1 MYVTQNIITELIKQI
16 DTAMAAV
23 NVNVHGNGIAVKDT
37 AGQVVT
43 LNVTQNGTRNYV
55 GISDTQRTG
64 YYIRTNG
71 IVSET
76 RKAANTKRGSC
87 GIELDVRVPLKLV
100 FWHVCADPRM
110 LLDSVKFALYGAN
123 FKGVQWQYAIVNPR
137 LFPVSNEVLPWTV
150 YAAETGKDPKTLL
163 SLMQIVSL
171 DFELRYDFSLT
182 EKCKPFAICEVI
194 NKPQP
199 VPIIGLR
206 PVNTIAPVISGNA
219 IVNAKIDVI
228 DNGTWLG
235 DLPITYTYQWKRNG
249 IDIIGQT
256 NSQYLTV
263 LEDLGKKITCV
274 VTATNIVGSASA
286 ISNSITIL

>member
-23 NVNVHGNGIAVKDT
+23 NVNVNGNGIAVKDT

-55 GISDTQRTG
+55 GITDTAGTG

-87 GIELDVRVPLKLV
+87 GIELDVRVPFKLV
-100 FWHVCADPRM
+100 FWNLCADPRL

-137 LFPVSNEVLPWTV
+137 LFPVSNEILPWVV
-150 YAAETGKDPKTLL
+150 YAAETGKDAKTLQ
-163 SLMQIVSL
+163 SLMQIVSI

-182 EKCKPFAICEVI
+182 EKCKPFAICTDSY
-194 NKPQP
+194 KPQP
-199 VPIIGLR
+199 
-206 PVNTIAPVISGNA
+206 IAPFNTAEPLIDGYSSEGSILTVVFNGTWTGTIPMTFTYQWQRNGIAIVGETAISYT
-219 IVNAKIDVI
+219 IVNA
-228 DNGTWLG
+228 
-235 DLPITYTYQWKRNG
+235 
-249 IDIIGQT
+249 
-256 NSQYLTV
+256 
-263 LEDLGKKITCV
+263 DLGQIINCL
-274 VTATNIVGSASA
+274 VTATNIAGLGSA
-286 ISNSITIL
+286 ISSGLIPI

>member
-23 NVNVHGNGIAVKDT
+23 NVNVNGNGIAVKDT

-43 LNVTQNGTRNYV
+43 MNVTQNGTRNYV
-55 GISDTQRTG
+55 GITDTARTG

-87 GIELDVRVPLKLV
+87 GIELDVRIPLKLV

-163 SLMQIVSL
+163 SLMQIISL

-199 VPIIGLR
+199 EPNLIPPSVITKPF
-206 PVNTIAPVISGNA
+206 ISGINL
-219 IVNAKIDVI
+219 VGETLLVS
-228 DNGTWLG
+228 NGTWLG
-235 DLPITYTYQWKRNG
+235 TMPITFTYQWRKNS
-249 IDIIGQT
+249 IDIIGETNQT
-256 NSQYLTV
+256 YTTIPT
-263 LEDLGKKITCV
+263 DLGQLISCS
-274 VTATNIVGSASA
+274 VTATNIVGFS
-286 ISNSITIL
+286 ISIANDIVIL

>member
-1 MYVTQNIITELIKQI
+1 MYVTQDIITELIKQI

-23 NVNVHGNGIAVKDT
+23 NVNVNGNGIAVKDT

-55 GISDTQRTG
+55 GITDTARTG
-64 YYIRTNG
+64 YYIRVNG

-100 FWHVCADPRM
+100 FWHLCADPRM

-123 FKGVQWQYAIVNPR
+123 FKGIQWQYAIVNPR
-137 LFPVSNEVLPWTV
+137 LFPVSNEILPWTV

-182 EKCKPFAICEVI
+182 EKCKPFAICTDTY
-194 NKPQP
+194 KPQ
-199 VPIIGLR
+199 PIIGL
-206 PVNTIAPVISGNA
+206 PVNTTPPTITGKNSVGELFTIN
-219 IVNAKIDVI
+219 D
-228 DNGTWLG
+228 GTWTG
-235 DLPITYTYQWKRNG
+235 DLPITFTYQWKRNG
-249 IDIIGQT
+249 INIIGET
-256 NSQYLTV
+256 TTQYLTV
-263 LEDLGKKITCV
+263 LADLGQTITCK
-274 VTATNIVGSASA
+274 VTATNIVGSSSA
-286 ISNSITIL
+286 ISTGIVPI

>member
-23 NVNVHGNGIAVKDT
+23 NVNVNGNGIAVKDT

-55 GISDTQRTG
+55 GITDTARTG

-100 FWHVCADPRM
+100 FWHQCADPRL

-199 VPIIGLR
+199 EPITGA
-206 PVNTIAPVISGNA
+206 PVNIVAPVIAGSNVVGGYLK
-219 IVNAKIDVI
+219 VTDV
-228 DNGTWLG
+228 GTWTG
-235 DLPITYTYQWKRNG
+235 TMPITYTFQWQKNG
-249 IDIIGQT
+249 IDIIGET
-256 NSQYLTV
+256 ASEYTTV
-263 LEDLGKKITCV
+263 LADSGQAITCL
-274 VTATNIVGSASA
+274 VTATNILGSTNA
-286 ISNSITIL
+286 ISNSVTIL

>member
-55 GISDTQRTG
+55 GITDTARTG
-64 YYIRTNG
+64 YYIRVNG

-87 GIELDVRVPLKLV
+87 GIELDVRVPFKLV

-123 FKGVQWQYAIVNPR
+123 FKGVQWQYSIVNPR
-137 LFPVSNEVLPWTV
+137 LFPVSNEILPWTV

-182 EKCKPFAICEVI
+182 EKCKPFTIC
-194 NKPQP
+194 
-199 VPIIGLR
+199 
-206 PVNTIAPVISGNA
+206 
-219 IVNAKIDVI
+219 
-228 DNGTWLG
+228 
-235 DLPITYTYQWKRNG
+235 
-249 IDIIGQT
+249 
-256 NSQYLTV
+256 
-263 LEDLGKKITCV
+263 
-274 VTATNIVGSASA
+274 
-286 ISNSITIL
+286 

>member
-55 GISDTQRTG
+55 GITDTARTG

-194 NKPQP
+194 NKPTP
-199 VPIIGLR
+199 EPSA
-206 PVNTIAPVISGNA
+206 PVNRIEPSIDGNS
-219 IVNAKIDVI
+219 IVGSVLTVVY
-228 DNGTWLG
+228 NGAWTG
-235 DLPITYTYQWKRNG
+235 TQPITYSYQWQRNG
-249 IDIIGQT
+249 IAIVGETAIDYII
-256 NSQYLTV
+256 V
-263 LEDLGKKITCV
+263 MDDLLQIINCL
-274 VTATNIVGSASA
+274 VTATNIVGSTSA
-286 ISNSITIL
+286 ISNSVTVI

>member
-16 DTAMAAV
+16 DTSMAAV

-55 GISDTQRTG
+55 GITDTARTG
-64 YYIRTNG
+64 YYIRVNG

-87 GIELDVRVPLKLV
+87 GIELDVRIPLKLV
-100 FWHVCADPRM
+100 FWHQCADPRM

-137 LFPVSNEVLPWTV
+137 LFPVSNEILPWTV
-150 YAAETGKDPKTLL
+150 YAAETGKDAKTLQ

-182 EKCKPFAICEVI
+182 EKCKPFAICDSVI
-194 NKPQP
+194 KPTP
-199 VPIIGLR
+199 EPSA
-206 PVNTIAPVISGNA
+206 PVNTIEPSIDGNSQ
-219 IVNAKIDVI
+219 VGSVLTVVY
-228 DNGTWLG
+228 NGAWTG
-235 DLPITYTYQWKRNG
+235 TQPITYSYQWQRNG
-249 IDIIGQT
+249 IAIVGETAINYII
-256 NSQYLTV
+256 V
-263 LEDLGKKITCV
+263 MDDLLQIINCL
-274 VTATNIVGSASA
+274 VTATNIVGSGNA
-286 ISNSITIL
+286 ISTGVVPM

>member
-23 NVNVHGNGIAVKDT
+23 NVNVNGNGIAVKDT

-55 GISDTQRTG
+55 GITDTARTG

-100 FWHVCADPRM
+100 FWHQCADPRM

-123 FKGVQWQYAIVNPR
+123 FKGIQWQYAIVNPR

-182 EKCKPFAICEVI
+182 EKCKPFAICEV
-194 NKPQP
+194 NKPQ
-199 VPIIGLR
+199 PIIGLR
-206 PVNTIAPVISGNA
+206 PVNTIAPVINGAA

-235 DLPITYTYQWKRNG
+235 DLPITYTYQWQRNS

-256 NSQYLTV
+256 NNQYLTV
-263 LEDLGKKITCV
+263 LADLGQIITCV

-286 ISNSITIL
+286 LSNTITIL

>member
-55 GISDTQRTG
+55 GITDTQRTG

-123 FKGVQWQYAIVNPR
+123 FKGIQWQYAIVNPR
-137 LFPVSNEVLPWTV
+137 LFPVSNEVLHWTV

-182 EKCKPFAICEVI
+182 EKCKPFAICEV
-194 NKPQP
+194 NKPQ
-199 VPIIGLR
+199 PIIGLR
-206 PVNTIAPVISGNA
+206 PVNTIAPVINGAA

-235 DLPITYTYQWKRNG
+235 DLPITYTYQWQRNS

-256 NSQYLTV
+256 NNQYLTV
-263 LEDLGKKITCV
+263 LADLGQIITCV

-286 ISNSITIL
+286 LSNTITIL

>member
-1 MYVTQNIITELIKQI
+1 MYVTQDIITELIKQI

-23 NVNVHGNGIAVKDT
+23 NVNVNGNGIAVKDT

-55 GISDTQRTG
+55 GITDTARTG

-87 GIELDVRVPLKLV
+87 GIELDVRVPFKLV

-199 VPIIGLR
+199 IVGI
-206 PVNTIAPVISGNA
+206 PVNTSPPVISGNA

-228 DNGTWLG
+228 DNGTWSG
-235 DLPITYTYQWKRNG
+235 VLPITYTYQWQRNG
-249 IDIIGQT
+249 IDIIGET
-256 NSQYLTV
+256 NIQYTTV
-263 LEDLGKKITCV
+263 LADSGQIITCV
-274 VTATNIVGSASA
+274 VTATNIVGSTSAS
-286 ISNSITIL
+286 SNSITIL

>member
-16 DTAMAAV
+16 DTAMASV
-23 NVNVHGNGIAVKDT
+23 NVNVNGNGIAVKDT

-55 GISDTQRTG
+55 GITDTARTG
-64 YYIRTNG
+64 YYIRVNG

-171 DFELRYDFSLT
+171 DFELKYDFSLT

-194 NKPQP
+194 NKPTP
-199 VPIIGLR
+199 EPIPNTPPSNII
-206 PVNTIAPVISGNA
+206 PPTIAGINIVGSILAVIN
-219 IVNAKIDVI
+219 D
-228 DNGTWLG
+228 GTWAG
-235 DLPITYTYQWKRNG
+235 TMPITYSYQWRRNG
-249 IDIIGQT
+249 IDIIGET
-256 NSQYLTV
+256 NIQYLTV

-274 VTATNIVGSASA
+274 VTATNIAGSTSA
-286 ISNSITIL
+286 LSNSIVVT

>member
-23 NVNVHGNGIAVKDT
+23 NVNVYGNGIAVKDT

-55 GISDTQRTG
+55 GISDTARTG

-87 GIELDVRVPLKLV
+87 GIELDVRVPFKLV
-100 FWHVCADPRM
+100 FWHLCADPRM

-123 FKGVQWQYAIVNPR
+123 FKGIQWQYAIVNPR

-182 EKCKPFAICEVI
+182 EKCKPFAICEII

-199 VPIIGLR
+199 EPSA
-206 PVNTIAPVISGNA
+206 PVNIVGPEIAGKN
-219 IVNAKIDVI
+219 IVGGLLKVI
-228 DNGTWLG
+228 DDGTWAG
-235 DLPITYTYQWKRNG
+235 TMPITFSYQWQRNG
-249 IDIIGQT
+249 IDIVGETASTYIC
-256 NSQYLTV
+256 V
-263 LEDLGKKITCV
+263 MADLGSNISCV
-274 VTATNIVGSASA
+274 VTATNIAGSASYH
-286 ISNSITIL
+286 SNSILIL

>member
-23 NVNVHGNGIAVKDT
+23 NVNVNGNGIAVKDT

-55 GISDTQRTG
+55 GITDTSGAG
-64 YYIRTNG
+64 YYIRVNG

-87 GIELDVRVPLKLV
+87 GIELDVRVPFKLV
-100 FWHVCADPRM
+100 FWNLCADPRM

-137 LFPVSNEVLPWTV
+137 LFPVSNEILPWTV
-150 YAAETGKDPKTLL
+150 YAAETGKDAKTLQ
-163 SLMQIVSL
+163 SLMQIVSI

-182 EKCKPFAICEVI
+182 EKCKPFTIC
-194 NKPQP
+194 
-199 VPIIGLR
+199 
-206 PVNTIAPVISGNA
+206 
-219 IVNAKIDVI
+219 
-228 DNGTWLG
+228 
-235 DLPITYTYQWKRNG
+235 
-249 IDIIGQT
+249 
-256 NSQYLTV
+256 
-263 LEDLGKKITCV
+263 
-274 VTATNIVGSASA
+274 
-286 ISNSITIL
+286 

>member
-1 MYVTQNIITELIKQI
+1 MYVTQDIITELIKQI

-23 NVNVHGNGIAVKDT
+23 NVNVNGNGIAVKDT

-55 GISDTQRTG
+55 GITDTARTG
-64 YYIRTNG
+64 YYIRVNG

-194 NKPQP
+194 NKPTPEPSAEAP
-199 VPIIGLR
+199 VNVGAPYLIIGML
-206 PVNTIAPVISGNA
+206 PIVGDNISINE
-219 IVNAKIDVI
+219 
-228 DNGTWLG
+228 GTWTG
-235 DLPITYTYQWKRNG
+235 TLPITYTYQWKRNG
-249 IDIIGQT
+249 IDIVGETNLTYTFVLADIGQII
-256 NSQYLTV
+256 NC
-263 LEDLGKKITCV
+263 E
-274 VTATNIVGSASA
+274 VTGTNIAGFNSA
-286 ISNSITIL
+286 ISNDIII

>member
-1 MYVTQNIITELIKQI
+1 MYVTQDIITELIKQI
-16 DTAMAAV
+16 DTAMASV

-55 GISDTQRTG
+55 GITDTARTG

-123 FKGVQWQYAIVNPR
+123 FKGVQWQYSIVNPR
-137 LFPVSNEVLPWTV
+137 LFPVSNEILPWTV

-182 EKCKPFAICEVI
+182 EKCKPFAICELI
-194 NKPQP
+194 NKPIP
-199 VPIIGLR
+199 EPTGIPPTEITR
-206 PVNTIAPVISGNA
+206 VNISGINT
-219 IVNAKIDVI
+219 VGETLTVT

-235 DLPITYTYQWKRNG
+235 TLPITFTYQWKRNG
-249 IDIIGQT
+249 IDIIGETAITYIIVPADSGQ
-256 NSQYLTV
+256 Q
-263 LEDLGKKITCV
+263 ITCL
-274 VTATNIVGSASA
+274 VTATNIAG
-286 ISNSITIL
+286 SNSSPSNIIIIL

>member
-1 MYVTQNIITELIKQI
+1 MYVTQDIITELIKQI

-23 NVNVHGNGIAVKDT
+23 NVNVNGNGIAVKDT

-55 GISDTQRTG
+55 GITDTARTG

-100 FWHVCADPRM
+100 FWHLCADPRM

-123 FKGVQWQYAIVNPR
+123 FKGIQWQYAIVNPR

-182 EKCKPFAICEVI
+182 EKCKPFAICTDSY
-194 NKPQP
+194 KPQP
-199 VPIIGLR
+199 IIGI
-206 PVNTIAPVISGNA
+206 PVNTTPPVIAGA
-219 IVNAKIDVI
+219 GLVNTKTDVI
-228 DNGTWLG
+228 SNGTWTG
-235 DLPITYTYQWKRNG
+235 DLPITFTYQWKRNG
-249 IDIIGQT
+249 INIIGET
-256 NSQYLTV
+256 TTQYLTV
-263 LEDLGKKITCV
+263 LADLGQTITCE
-274 VTATNIVGSASA
+274 VTATNLIGSAIA
-286 ISNSITIL
+286 ISNSIIIV

>member
-55 GISDTQRTG
+55 GITDTARTG

-87 GIELDVRVPLKLV
+87 GIELDVRVPFKLV
-100 FWHVCADPRM
+100 FWHFCADPRM

-137 LFPVSNEVLPWTV
+137 LFPVSNEILPWTV
-150 YAAETGKDPKTLL
+150 YAAETGKDPKTLQ

-182 EKCKPFAICEVI
+182 EKCKPFAICEV
-194 NKPQP
+194 NKPSTNEA
-199 VPIIGLR
+199 
-206 PVNTIAPVISGNA
+206 PVNTIAPVIDFSLVEGVFLVVTYNGLW
-219 IVNAKIDVI
+219 
-228 DNGTWLG
+228 NGTMA
-235 DLPITYTYQWKRNG
+235 ITYTYQWQLNG
-249 IDIIGQT
+249 YDIIGET
-256 NSQYLTV
+256 NDFLPFQPFVIGSILTC
-263 LEDLGKKITCV
+263 I
-274 VTATNIVGSASA
+274 VTATNILGSASA
-286 ISNSITIL
+286 TSNSIVVT

>member
-1 MYVTQNIITELIKQI
+1 MYVTQDIITELIKQI

-55 GISDTQRTG
+55 GITDTARTG

-150 YAAETGKDPKTLL
+150 YAAETGKDPKKLL

-199 VPIIGLR
+199 VPSGP
-206 PVNTIAPVISGNA
+206 PVNVFAPVASGNN
-219 IVNAKIDVI
+219 IVGETLSVTD
-228 DNGTWLG
+228 GTWTG
-235 DLPITYTYQWKRNG
+235 TLPITYTYQWKRDFL
-249 IDIIGQT
+249 DILGAT
-256 NSQYLTV
+256 NSTYTTV
-263 LEDLGKKITCV
+263 LADLGEKIRCF

-286 ISNSITIL
+286 SSNSITIF

>member
-1 MYVTQNIITELIKQI
+1 MYVTQDIITELIKQI

-23 NVNVHGNGIAVKDT
+23 NVNVNGNGIAVKDT

-55 GISDTQRTG
+55 GISDTARTG

-87 GIELDVRVPLKLV
+87 GIELDVRVPFKLV

-137 LFPVSNEVLPWTV
+137 LFPVSNEILPWTV

-194 NKPQP
+194 NKPIP
-199 VPIIGLR
+199 EPSGP
-206 PVNTIAPVISGNA
+206 PVNIVAPVINYIKSVSFV
-219 IVNAKIDVI
+219 VNN
-228 DNGTWLG
+228 NGTWSG
-235 DLPITYTYQWKRNG
+235 TLPITYTYQWRRNG
-249 IDIIGQT
+249 IDIVGET
-256 NSQYLTV
+256 NSILLFLPIDFGQS
-263 LEDLGKKITCV
+263 ITCE
-274 VTATNIVGSASA
+274 VTATNIAGLNSTV
-286 ISNSITIL
+286 SNIIIPS

>member
-137 LFPVSNEVLPWTV
+137 LFPISNEVLPWTV

-182 EKCKPFAICEVI
+182 EKCKPFTICEVNNPI
-194 NKPQP
+194 PQP
-199 VPIIGLR
+199 SAPLNKIG
-206 PVNTIAPVISGNA
+206 PEIAGKN
-219 IVNAKIDVI
+219 IVGGLLKVI
-228 DNGTWLG
+228 DNGTWAG
-235 DLPITYTYQWKRNG
+235 TMPITFSYQWQRNG
-249 IDIIGQT
+249 IDIVGETASTYIC
-256 NSQYLTV
+256 V
-263 LEDLGKKITCV
+263 LADLGSNISCV
-274 VTATNIVGSASA
+274 VTATNIAGSASYH
-286 ISNSITIL
+286 SNSIIIL

>member
-1 MYVTQNIITELIKQI
+1 MYVTQDIITELIKQI

-23 NVNVHGNGIAVKDT
+23 NVNVNGNGIAVKDT

-55 GISDTQRTG
+55 GITDTARTG

-100 FWHVCADPRM
+100 FWHLCADPRM

-123 FKGVQWQYAIVNPR
+123 FKGLQWQYAIVNPR
-137 LFPVSNEVLPWTV
+137 LFPVSNEILPWTV

-182 EKCKPFAICEVI
+182 EKCKPFTICEDYY
-194 NKPQP
+194 KPTP
-199 VPIIGLR
+199 EPSVG
-206 PVNTIAPVISGNA
+206 PVNTSPPVISGKNDVGELFT
-219 IVNAKIDVI
+219 VND
-228 DNGTWLG
+228 GTWTG
-235 DLPITYTYQWKRNG
+235 IMPITFTYQWKRNG
-249 IDIIGQT
+249 TNIIGET
-256 NSQYLTV
+256 NSTYTTV
-263 LEDLGKKITCV
+263 LVDSGQTITCL
-274 VTATNIVGSASA
+274 VTATNILGSTNA
-286 ISNSITIL
+286 ISNSALIL

>member
-1 MYVTQNIITELIKQI
+1 MYVTQDIITELIKQI

-37 AGQVVT
+37 VGQVVS

-55 GISDTQRTG
+55 GITDTSRTG

-76 RKAANTKRGSC
+76 RKAANLKRGSC
-87 GIELDVRVPLKLV
+87 GIELDVRVPFKLV
-100 FWHVCADPRM
+100 FWHNCADPRM

-137 LFPVSNEVLPWTV
+137 LFPVSNEILPWVV
-150 YAAETGKDPKTLL
+150 YAAETGKDAKTLQ

-182 EKCKPFAICEVI
+182 EKCKPFKIC
-194 NKPQP
+194 
-199 VPIIGLR
+199 
-206 PVNTIAPVISGNA
+206 
-219 IVNAKIDVI
+219 
-228 DNGTWLG
+228 
-235 DLPITYTYQWKRNG
+235 
-249 IDIIGQT
+249 
-256 NSQYLTV
+256 
-263 LEDLGKKITCV
+263 
-274 VTATNIVGSASA
+274 
-286 ISNSITIL
+286 

>member
-1 MYVTQNIITELIKQI
+1 MYVTQDIITELIKQI

-55 GISDTQRTG
+55 GITDTARTG

-110 LLDSVKFALYGAN
+110 LLDSVKFALYAAN
-123 FKGVQWQYAIVNPR
+123 FKGIQWQYAIVNPR

-182 EKCKPFAICEVI
+182 EKCKPFAICEV

-199 VPIIGLR
+199 EPSAPVNIIG
-206 PVNTIAPVISGNA
+206 PVIAGKNLVGSLL
-219 IVNAKIDVI
+219 KVI
-228 DNGTWLG
+228 DNGTWSG
-235 DLPITYTYQWKRNG
+235 TSPITYTFQWQRNG
-249 IDIIGQT
+249 IDIAGETTFEYTTQIG
-256 NSQYLTV
+256 
-263 LEDLGKKITCV
+263 DLGRNISCI
-274 VTATNIVGSASA
+274 VTATNIAGSASYH
-286 ISNSITIL
+286 SNSILIL

>member
-55 GISDTQRTG
+55 GITDTQRTG

-123 FKGVQWQYAIVNPR
+123 FKGIQWQYAIVNPR

-163 SLMQIVSL
+163 SLIQIVSL
-171 DFELRYDFSLT
+171 YFELRYDFSLT

-199 VPIIGLR
+199 IVGI
-206 PVNTIAPVISGNA
+206 PVNTSPPVISGKNDVGELFT
-219 IVNAKIDVI
+219 VND
-228 DNGTWLG
+228 GTWTG
-235 DLPITYTYQWKRNG
+235 TLPITYTYQWKRNG
-249 IDIIGQT
+249 TNIIGET
-256 NSQYLTV
+256 NSTYTTV
-263 LEDLGKKITCV
+263 LADSGQTITCE
-274 VTATNIVGSASA
+274 VTATNIVGSTSV
-286 ISNSITIL
+286 ISNSALIT

>member
-55 GISDTQRTG
+55 GITDTARTG

-182 EKCKPFAICEVI
+182 EKCKPFTICEVI
-194 NKPQP
+194 NKAQP
-199 VPIIGLR
+199 LPSA
-206 PVNTIAPVISGNA
+206 PVNTEAPVISGINLVGA
-219 IVNAKIDVI
+219 LLNLDYK
-228 DNGTWLG
+228 GTWTG
-235 DLPITYTYQWKRNG
+235 DMPITYNEQWQRNG
-249 IDIIGQT
+249 INIIGAT
-256 NSQYLTV
+256 SSIYTTV
-263 LEDLGKKITCV
+263 LADSGQIISCV
-274 VTATNIVGSASA
+274 VTATNIAGSASCH
-286 ISNSITIL
+286 SNSILIL

>member
-1 MYVTQNIITELIKQI
+1 MYVTQDIITELIKQI

-55 GISDTQRTG
+55 GITDTARTG

-194 NKPQP
+194 NKPTP
-199 VPIIGLR
+199 EPSA
-206 PVNTIAPVISGNA
+206 PVNRIEPSIDGNS
-219 IVNAKIDVI
+219 IVGSVLTVVY
-228 DNGTWLG
+228 NGAWTG
-235 DLPITYTYQWKRNG
+235 TQPITYSYQWQRNG
-249 IDIIGQT
+249 IAIVGETAIDYII
-256 NSQYLTV
+256 V
-263 LEDLGKKITCV
+263 MDDLLQIINCL
-274 VTATNIVGSASA
+274 VTATNIVGTGNA
-286 ISNSITIL
+286 ISTGVIPR

>member
-1 MYVTQNIITELIKQI
+1 MYVTQDIITELIKQI

-55 GISDTQRTG
+55 GITDTARTG

-100 FWHVCADPRM
+100 FWHLCADPRM

-150 YAAETGKDPKTLL
+150 YASETGKDPKTLL

-182 EKCKPFAICEVI
+182 EKCKPFNIC
-194 NKPQP
+194 
-199 VPIIGLR
+199 
-206 PVNTIAPVISGNA
+206 
-219 IVNAKIDVI
+219 
-228 DNGTWLG
+228 
-235 DLPITYTYQWKRNG
+235 
-249 IDIIGQT
+249 
-256 NSQYLTV
+256 
-263 LEDLGKKITCV
+263 
-274 VTATNIVGSASA
+274 
-286 ISNSITIL
+286 

>member
-1 MYVTQNIITELIKQI
+1 MYVTQDIITELIKQI
-16 DTAMAAV
+16 DTAMSAV
-23 NVNVHGNGIAVKDT
+23 NVNVNGNGIAVKDT
-37 AGQVVT
+37 SSQVVT

-55 GISDTQRTG
+55 GITDTARTG
-64 YYIRTNG
+64 YYIRVNG

-100 FWHVCADPRM
+100 FWHLCADPRM
-110 LLDSVKFALYGAN
+110 LLDSVKFALYGTN

-171 DFELRYDFSLT
+171 DFELRYDFSVT
-182 EKCKPFAICEVI
+182 EKCKPFAICTDTY
-194 NKPQP
+194 KPQP
-199 VPIIGLR
+199 ITGIV
-206 PVNTIAPVISGNA
+206 PVNVNAPKINGKE

-228 DNGTWLG
+228 DNGTWTG
-235 DLPITYTYQWKRNG
+235 DLPITFTYQWKRNG
-249 IDIIGQT
+249 INIIGET
-256 NSQYLTV
+256 TTQYLTV
-263 LEDLGKKITCV
+263 LEDLGKKITCE
-274 VTATNIVGSASA
+274 VTATNLVGSAIA
-286 ISNSITIL
+286 NSNSIIIV